1 MKTVDY
7 KFGKVTKTNIF
18 FVLNQMILLG
28 MVLLFN
34 LKTEAQEKVIPT
46 IEVQT
51 AFEKEFPNVV
61 PYWTKNFG
69 GEDLDQIRYNAKFQ
83 QGSSEVLA
91 VYDNLGK
98 MKAFEVSIAKKAIP
112 VKALTYLNRE
122 YKGYTFKEAARVKD
136 DKKVTTYEV
145 GIIMAGK
152 FYDAVFDKDGNFIK
166 IIQTN

>member
-7 KFGKVTKTNIF
+7 KFRKGSKISIVLL
-18 FVLNQMILLG
+18 LNQVIVFSL
-28 MVLLFN
+28 VLLFN
-34 LKTEAQEKVIPT
+34 LKTEAQEKIIPT

-51 AFEKEFPNVV
+51 AFERDFPNVE

-83 QGSSEVLA
+83 KGTSGVLA

-98 MKAFEVSIAKKAIP
+98 MKALEVSIAKKAIP
-112 VKALTYLNRE
+112 VKALNYLNRE
-122 YKGYTFKEAARVKD
+122 YKGYTFKEASRVKD
-136 DKKVTTYEV
+136 DKNVTTYEV

-152 FYDAVFDKDGNFIK
+152 FYDAVFDKDGDFIK